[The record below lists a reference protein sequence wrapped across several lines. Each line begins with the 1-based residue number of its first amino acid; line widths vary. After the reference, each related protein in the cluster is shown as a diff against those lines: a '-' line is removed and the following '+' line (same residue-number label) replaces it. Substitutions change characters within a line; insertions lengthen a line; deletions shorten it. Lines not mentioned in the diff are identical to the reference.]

1 VRRDNQLIAILRR
14 VASGKRV
21 AARRRLEA
29 IDALAA
35 LDCVYFTEPTNAEY
49 QKAPARSRTLIYRFL
64 RSLLN
69 GKEQIRGR
77 VGDRLRF
84 MRGYNVAGLY
94 RAFGDPLTKS
104 EVMVEDKPDLSTVAG
119 IRAAVEALVTKGRK

>member
-1 VRRDNQLIAILRR
+1 MDRDNQLIAILRR

-35 LDCVYFTEPTNAEY
+35 LDCVYFTEPTNTEY
-49 QKAPARSRTLIYRFL
+49 KQAPARSRTLIYRFL

-69 GKEQIRGR
+69 GDKEQIRGR

-94 RAFGDPLTKS
+94 RAIGDPLTKS
-104 EVMVEDKPDLSTVAG
+104 EVMEDKPDLSTVAG